1 LQRQNLRRHAAHSG
15 ADNIDLSMAEQRGRS
30 SAGGRIRRDVTKA
43 ACRLAA
49 GLVLPGLVACGFQR
63 YEPAELDRAAVPL
76 ATAQARLDDPAVTA
90 LVQRVDAN
98 PSAPIGTWT
107 PAQLGIVAVSRSRVV
122 DEARA
127 AVFAARARQRVAVQR
142 ENPQLNLT
150 VEHHSEEEDFS
161 DSNWSIGPGFSL
173 LVQPPSRRRLAGER
187 SAVEVSIARIDM
199 LDAAW
204 RARDAA
210 NVAALDLIAQRE
222 QAALSE
228 RMRVARTVA
237 VDAARALVAA
247 GVTDSFEWQ
256 TLALES
262 NAARLDQL
270 SLVIAGTAA
279 AADLAA
285 ALAVPLAAL
294 DALQLVPTVSAESP
308 PYAELQREVLLTHPR
323 VLRALAGY
331 ELAERDLALA
341 VAAQY
346 PAIELSPGYFLDQG
360 DSVWSLFGGVVVP
373 LFASHDAA
381 IASAAA
387 ARDTARE
394 HFHAAQAVTIAELQR
409 AHANWRA
416 ALHVHEAAREVA
428 REVARTHAELEAAAA
443 EGIVDRVSATR
454 SALQVTEVAARLAA
468 CAAQVRR
475 SRAQLEAVARTSL
488 LDPAFGRYLVELDTG
503 AGTDAEGKSP

>member
-1 LQRQNLRRHAAHSG
+1 VAK
-15 ADNIDLSMAEQRGRS
+15 
-30 SAGGRIRRDVTKA
+30 V

-49 GLVLPGLVACGFQR
+49 VFVLPGLAACGFQR
-63 YEPAELDRAAVPL
+63 YESVELDHAAVPL
-76 ATAQARLDDPAVTA
+76 ATAQARLDDPALVA
-90 LVQRVDAN
+90 LVRRVDAAVA
-98 PSAPIGTWT
+98 APTGTWT

-127 AVFAARARQRVAVQR
+127 AVVAARARQRVAVQR

-150 VEHHSEEEDFS
+150 VEHHSEEQDFS

-173 LVQPPSRRRLAGER
+173 LVQPPSRRRLTGER
-187 SAVEVSIARIDM
+187 SAAEVSIARIDL

-228 RMRVARTVA
+228 GMTLARSVA

-270 SLVIAGTAA
+270 SLIIAGTAA
-279 AADLAA
+279 SADLAA

-294 DALQLVPTVSAESP
+294 EALHLEPTVSTEPP
-308 PYAELQREVLLTHPR
+308 PYTELQQEVLRTHPR
-323 VLRALAGY
+323 VLRALAEY
-331 ELAERDLALA
+331 ERAERDLALA

-387 ARDTARE
+387 ARDMARE
-394 HFHAAQAVTIAELQR
+394 HFHAEQAAMIAELQR

-416 ALHVHEAAREVA
+416 AVQVHDAARGVA
-428 REVARTHAELEAAAA
+428 REVVHTHAELEAAAA
-443 EGIVDRVSATR
+443 EGIVDRLSVTR
-454 SALQVTEVAARLAA
+454 AALQVTEIGARLAA
-468 CAAQVRR
+468 CAAQERR

-503 AGTDAEGKSP
+503 AGTDAEGKPP